1 MPRKSRGGRRRA
13 PRSGTGLRADGGRNA
28 QSAGSVRRARPRGSD
43 YVDIYRQ
50 AASYVDRILCG
61 EKPVELPDKA
71 PTKFELVIN
80 LKAAKAIGLEIP
92 YSVLIL
98 ADKVIRVGTF
108 LRRAWQLLARSGGS
122 RRCSKTP
129 AIKAKRTVG
138 KRGQPA
144 GPDTRPRP
152 ISDMGSLFLLLCTT
166 QLSRT
171 DARGR
176 RGEWGGVRCPPG
188 SKPRHGRT

>member
-50 AASYVDRILCG
+50 AASYVDRILRG
-61 EKPVELPDKA
+61 EKPGELPDQA
-71 PTKFELVIN
+71 PTKFELVID
-80 LKAAKAIGLEIP
+80 LKAAKAIGLEIR

-108 LRRAWQLLARSGGS
+108 LRRAWQLLAWSANSRQCNAGS
-122 RRCSKTP
+122 
-129 AIKAKRTVG
+129 AM
-138 KRGQPA
+138 RGA
-144 GPDTRPRP
+144 
-152 ISDMGSLFLLLCTT
+152 
-166 QLSRT
+166 
-171 DARGR
+171 A
-176 RGEWGGVRCPPG
+176 V
-188 SKPRHGRT
+188 